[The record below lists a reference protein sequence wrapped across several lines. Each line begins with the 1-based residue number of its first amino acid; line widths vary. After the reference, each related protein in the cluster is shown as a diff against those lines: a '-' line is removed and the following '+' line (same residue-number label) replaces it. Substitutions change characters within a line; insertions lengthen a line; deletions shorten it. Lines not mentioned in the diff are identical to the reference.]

1 MDDETY
7 LICAVV
13 TSNLLTISILHFQE
27 HVIEK
32 RYARF
37 LKVLERGGTFL
48 RGQLKT
54 RDSVTDEGM
63 IKLKMDILKDTSDLE
78 SASVSASGW

>member
-1 MDDETY
+1 M
-7 LICAVV
+7 
-13 TSNLLTISILHFQE
+13 
-27 HVIEK
+27 IEK

-37 LKVLERGGTFL
+37 LKVLERGGSFL

-63 IKLKMDILKDTSDLE
+63 LKMKRDILSDTSDLE
-78 SASVSASGW
+78 TSTVSAAGW

>member
-1 MDDETY
+1 
-7 LICAVV
+7 
-13 TSNLLTISILHFQE
+13 
-27 HVIEK
+27 VIEK

-37 LKVLERGGTFL
+37 LKVLERGGSFL

-63 IKLKMDILKDTSDLE
+63 LQLKRDILSDTSDLE
-78 SASVSASGW
+78 SSSVSASGW

>member
-1 MDDETY
+1 M
-7 LICAVV
+7 
-13 TSNLLTISILHFQE
+13 
-27 HVIEK
+27 IEK

-37 LKVLERGGTFL
+37 LKVLERGGSFL

-63 IKLKMDILKDTSDLE
+63 LKMKRDILSDTSDLE
-78 SASVSASGW
+78 TSAVAGAAW

>member
-1 MDDETY
+1 M
-7 LICAVV
+7 
-13 TSNLLTISILHFQE
+13 
-27 HVIEK
+27 IEK

-37 LKVLERGGTFL
+37 LKVLERGGSFL

-63 IKLKMDILKDTSDLE
+63 LKMKKDILSDTSDLE
-78 SASVSASGW
+78 TSTVAAAGW